1 MITGLAQR
9 VRHIATLLGAALVLM
24 GAFAG
29 VAQAGQVTQVS
40 VTDSSPSAAA
50 GARTVYKV
58 SFVTSAT
65 GPLSGGST
73 ITISSPT
80 GTGLGILSDDSV
92 TDTTSGLEVGGDCND
107 TANENRLIE
116 TCYIFDEDTI
126 AAGNAVTVELDGV
139 TNPTTVSST
148 DTVSVSTSS
157 DTQATSSSYAVV
169 GSHSVPS
176 ASVTDSP
183 PSAAADAR
191 TVYKV
196 SFVTSSTGGLSGV
209 AGSTITISFQSGT
222 GLGDL
227 SDDSVTDTTSGLE
240 VGGDCNNAANENGLV
255 ETCYIFDGD
264 TVAAGNALTVEL
276 DGVTNPS
283 NNVSSDTLQAA
294 TTSDLTRVTS
304 APYQPPPPTV
314 SGVSPSS
321 GSVTG

>member
-50 GARTVYKV
+50 GARTGYKG
-58 SFVTSAT
+58 SFVTSST
-65 GPLSGGST
+65 GQLSGGST
-73 ITISSPT
+73 ITISFPT

-92 TDTTSGLEVGGDCND
+92 TDTTSGLEVGDNCND
-107 TANENRLIE
+107 TANENRLVE

-139 TNPTTVSST
+139 TNPSTVSTT

-157 DTQATSSSYAVV
+157 DTTSATSSPYSVV
-169 GSHSVPS
+169 ASNPVPS

-183 PSAAADAR
+183 PSAAAGAR

-196 SFVTSSTGGLSGV
+196 SFGTSSAGGLSWV
-209 AGSTITISFQSGT
+209 AGSIITISFPTGT
-222 GLGDL
+222 GLSNL
-227 SDDSVTDTTSGLE
+227 SDDSVSDTTTGGPP
-240 VGGDCNNAANENGLV
+240 VGGNCNNTADENGLV
-255 ETCYIFDGD
+255 ETCYIFD
-264 TVAAGNALTVEL
+264 
-276 DGVTNPS
+276 
-283 NNVSSDTLQAA
+283 
-294 TTSDLTRVTS
+294 
-304 APYQPPPPTV
+304 
-314 SGVSPSS
+314 
-321 GSVTG
+321 